1 MKIDDH
7 DDHDDH
13 DAGDVAPHVVIAAP
27 GKAQEFAVYI
37 CTHICMYIYICTV
50 YDHRL

>member
-1 MKIDDH
+1 MGIDSYDFIWFNDDH

-13 DAGDVAPHVVIAAP
+13 DAGDDAPHVVIAAP

-37 CTHICMYIYICTV
+37 CI
-50 YDHRL
+50 